1 MVVAMTDDERALRA
15 LTAKGLDA
23 ISWTE
28 GSEPNWRAFFGPY
41 LDGAVL
47 CPSARPATTVT
58 PAAFQTRM
66 DAQRGSNA
74 LRSLDEKPL
83 GTTVQV
89 FGSVA
94 VVMSAFEA
102 RANGG
107 APGRGVNA
115 YLCVKDGAEWK
126 VVAVAW
132 DNETA
137 TTPLPAALAR
147 AEA

>member
-1 MVVAMTDDERALRA
+1 MTDDERALRA
-15 LTAKGLDA
+15 LATGGVEA
-23 ISWTE
+23 ISWAE

-58 PAAFQTRM
+58 PDAFQARL

-89 FGSVA
+89 FGNVA

-107 APGRGVNA
+107 EPGRGVNA

-132 DNETA
+132 DNESA
-137 TTPLPAALAR
+137 TVKLPPALASD
-147 AEA
+147 AAV